1 MSDQKKQQDPT
12 VLFNQMIAEK
22 LAATIFAISK
32 EHRVHIATIQEA
44 VICFSYSELGK
55 DLEGYKRLTSL
66 PLEGEIN
73 LLDASFFI
81 NGIDRVSPKQLDMSV
96 DYYIQLLEVNS
107 QVAECWNAQVMPIKT
122 AIMRE
127 IQAKAQRNIIIPT
140 KGKIHKINS

>member
-1 MSDQKKQQDPT
+1 MSNQNKPQDPT
-12 VLFNQMIAEK
+12 VLFNQMIADK
-22 LAATIFAISK
+22 LASTMFAISP

-44 VICFSYSELGK
+44 LSCFSFSDLGK
-55 DLEGYKRLTSL
+55 DLEGYKKLTSL
-66 PLEGEIN
+66 PLDGELN

-81 NGIDRVSPKQLDMSV
+81 NGIDRLSPKQLDMSV

-107 QVAECWNAQVMPIKT
+107 HVAECWNAQVMPIKT

-127 IQAKAQRNIIIPT
+127 IQAKAQRNIIIPS